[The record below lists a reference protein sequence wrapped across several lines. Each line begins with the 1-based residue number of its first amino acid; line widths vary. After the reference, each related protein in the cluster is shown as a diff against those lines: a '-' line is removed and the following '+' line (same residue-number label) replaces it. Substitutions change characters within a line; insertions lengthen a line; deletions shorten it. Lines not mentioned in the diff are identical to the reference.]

1 MHQCDEYVQVINV
14 LYFLASCTMQCEHVC
29 SADNIAPPIQ
39 SARLESVDGFAFKYG
54 RVEIRAKLPTGDWLW
69 PAIWMLP
76 KTSAYGIWPRSGHM
90 NVMESRGN
98 PNYVA
103 NGKQIGVYR
112 ISSVMHYGPDAS
124 NDAWATTAMEKN
136 SEKALNQDFHL
147 FQLMWAPSEFEYLI
161 WIEVD
166 CTDDT
171 NLITGRLLLQ
181 RMSASA
187 LTMSGAAPYTR
198 RTVSSVAAASAA
210 AIHGK
215 RAI

>member
-1 MHQCDEYVQVINV
+1 MPKCDEYVQIMNA

-147 FQLMWAPSEFEYLI
+147 FQLMWAPSEFLF
-161 WIEVD
+161 D
-166 CTDDT
+166 CR
-171 NLITGRLLLQ
+171 LYRRRKSITGRLLLQ
-181 RMSASA
+181 RTSASA

-198 RTVSSVAAASAA
+198 RTVSFVAAASAA